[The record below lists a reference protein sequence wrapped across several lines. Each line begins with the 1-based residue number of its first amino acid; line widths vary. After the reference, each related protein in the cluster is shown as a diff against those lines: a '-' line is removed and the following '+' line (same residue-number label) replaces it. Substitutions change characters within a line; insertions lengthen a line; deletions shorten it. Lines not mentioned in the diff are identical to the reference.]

1 MPYPVEITGGQSF
14 GERQGLDLS
23 LYRILQILSVTV
35 FEKICILGGQLQRGV
50 PGRRVLYAIE
60 PIRLLMGRL

>member
-35 FEKICILGGQLQRGV
+35 FEKICILGGGNFSEEFPDVESCMQLS
-50 PGRRVLYAIE
+50 LFDF
-60 PIRLLMGRL
+60 